1 MPCTRRLARLRAVL
15 APIARPCP
23 AVPGSAPACSRSVTF
38 ASLEASF
45 SSVTAAIRLAVT
57 PPAVLREHR
66 PPQVPVLL
74 RQVHR
79 DPALQLADRR
89 NQAADPPATHAR
101 SIPRSASPF
110 PDRK

>member
-1 MPCTRRLARLRAVL
+1 MPCTRRLALLRAVL
-15 APIARPCP
+15 APMARPW
-23 AVPGSAPACSRSVTF
+23 PGRSRFGAGLQPLSDLRK
-38 ASLEASF
+38 LESSF

-57 PPAVLREHR
+57 PPAVLHEHR

-89 NQAADPPATHAR
+89 NQAADPPATMRA
-101 SIPRSASPF
+101 
-110 PDRK
+110 